1 MATTP
6 TPGQDPRTVVR
17 ISTRLWSDEVG
28 RAIADDVVP
37 PYDPAYSFSNGT
49 EKVEKNHYQDTP

>member
-17 ISTRLWSDEVG
+17 TSTRLWSDEVG
-28 RAIADDVVP
+28 RAIADDVAP
-37 PYDPAYSFSNGT
+37 PYDPAYKFSNDV